1 MRTRLLAVIAFVATV
16 APNAVAQPQVAPS
29 GPQKVVAVRAG
40 RLVDPE
46 SGTVVTNQVIRRVGA
61 GLPIPAG
68 AEIIDLSNLAV
79 LPGLVDAHTHM
90 AMTYKE
96 VPENNVYYLTFVLD
110 STPLRAI
117 QAASNALQLLSSGF
131 TVIRDVGNNAMY
143 ADESG

>member
-46 SGTVVTNQVIRRVGA
+46 SGTVVTNQVILVEGERIRRVGA

-68 AEIIDLSNLAV
+68 AEIIDLSNLTCC
-79 LPGLVDAHTHM
+79 PDWSS
-90 AMTYKE
+90 
-96 VPENNVYYLTFVLD
+96 P
-110 STPLRAI
+110 TPTWR
-117 QAASNALQLLSSGF
+117 
-131 TVIRDVGNNAMY
+131 
-143 ADESG
+143 